1 MPYPPMTVVSD
12 PQFARFSLPELPHR
26 APFLRGLGRAVRER
40 RERRR
45 LSAAALAAAVGV
57 EEERLRALE
66 RGELDPGY
74 ELLLALAD
82 TLGVR
87 SGVLVTR
94 AEELAQASE
103 NGESRPAPD

>member
-1 MPYPPMTVVSD
+1 M
-12 PQFARFSLPELPHR
+12 
-26 APFLRGLGRAVRER
+26 REQ

-45 LSAAALAAAVGV
+45 LSVGALAAAVGV
-57 EEERLRALE
+57 EEDRIGALE

-94 AEELAQASE
+94 AEELVRE
-103 NGESRPAPD
+103 EGDRPGPDD